1 MPEDRTQIWKE
12 GNVIAIIQ
20 SFQVIGWC
28 WQVSL
33 QVDIRSTR
41 QREPH
46 THTQTFRM
54 QAVSQSL
61 RAGC

>member
-20 SFQVIGWC
+20 SFQVIRWS

-41 QREPH
+41 QREPR
-46 THTQTFRM
+46 HTQTFRM
-54 QAVSQSL
+54 HAVSQSL